1 MLLRVPGVAK
11 VDYFGDQP
19 ERIYLEISNTQ
30 LTRLGISPQ
39 QLAEAINSQ
48 NAVTHAGT
56 LTTEDDRIFV
66 RPSGQFDDARA
77 LGDTLI
83 RVNDKSIRLGDIAE
97 IRRGYQDP
105 PVDQM
110 RLAGKPVLGIG
121 ITMQP
126 GQDVVHLPRAGR
138 QIWRADRPVARRP
151 DADRS
156 LQHAARGIALG
167 G

>member
-1 MLLRVPGVAK
+1 M
-11 VDYFGDQP
+11 DYFGDQP